1 MYLSS
6 ATAPNVEPLQMIL
19 TRINRKKKKSH
30 PSFSPPATYLTY
42 HFLSSFLHIAGAVE
56 MTGVAVV
63 DGGGRR
69 VQVEVFLC
77 MCVWGGGNAWS
88 AEGGGLGL
96 HDDGSAKTASD
107 HRHH

>member
-77 MCVWGGGNAWS
+77 MCVWGGGGQCMVS
-88 AEGGGLGL
+88 GGRWVGPP
-96 HDDGSAKTASD
+96 
-107 HRHH
+107 R